1 LDRIKVLLC
10 ATVTRNQKSRLSTKS
25 GLLSS
30 CKSWLRADI
39 RSVTNEARASEVT
52 YAAKADVQKTPDW
65 GMFKLVLRRKNRYIS
80 DSPIT
85 YKVQGLSEIFTYTN
99 AHE

>member
-1 LDRIKVLLC
+1 LIARHGIKVLLC

-52 YAAKADVQKTPDW
+52 YAAEAVIPKSTRDTSKSSCIA
-65 GMFKLVLRRKNRYIS
+65 LRYAMIS
-80 DSPIT
+80 NI
-85 YKVQGLSEIFTYTN
+85 
-99 AHE
+99 A